1 MCGSRSSGLCRW
13 SFRDM
18 PLRSN
23 ILAGHLRLQLGVRSS
38 APPRRPF
45 VASGNALQIFDA
57 RRVGGLGLNRCN
69 QAGEAQS
76 ETGTVLGASA
86 DDGSDEV
93 ALEVAALAVTIVV
106 VVAENV
112 AGVEDVAGVA
122 GIDMHVVHGFR
133 SARW

>member
-18 PLRSN
+18 PLSSD
-23 ILAGHLRLQLGVRSS
+23 ILAGHLRLLLGVRLS

-45 VASGNALQIFDA
+45 VASGNALQILDA

-76 ETGTVLGASA
+76 ETGTVLGTGT

-106 VVAENV
+106 VVAE
-112 AGVEDVAGVA
+112 DVAGVA
-122 GIDMHVVHGFR
+122 GIDMPVVHGFR